1 MVTRRLNSRLSMN
14 QATMDDAD
22 VKSGSSPHYDSFYSP
37 SNNLF
42 YGSNQYPDLDTTKD
56 EIRLITLLAG
66 NKDEPLECYLIS
78 NLVLLGVKWTYKAI
92 SYCAGDPKNTT
103 TILIN
108 EIPFNIFAN
117 LGDALPRIR
126 APRGTA
132 AKEYRACMLW
142 VD

>member
-1 MVTRRLNSRLSMN
+1 
-14 QATMDDAD
+14 MDDAD